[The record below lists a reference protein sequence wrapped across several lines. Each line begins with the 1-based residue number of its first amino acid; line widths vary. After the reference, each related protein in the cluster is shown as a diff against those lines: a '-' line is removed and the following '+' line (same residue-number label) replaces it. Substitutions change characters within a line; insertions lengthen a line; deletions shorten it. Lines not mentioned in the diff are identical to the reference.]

1 MINTIYGHSDTV
13 KDLVFNPHTENVA
26 LPILASAGDFSIHI
40 SDPRPTQKADL
51 LSLSPHL
58 SGKEVEAVD
67 ISPDGSLLVSGGR
80 DGYIALMTLF
90 VPSLIPY
97 TKQNSAS
104 ILQKSRTSR
113 NRSYIYDATADDISE
128 VDSEIFEDDFQA
140 ELEADA
146 LDSILVNRSAVNRN
160 KSKVSAVA
168 KMKRMSRLGEKEVDL
183 ADHATVKRK
192 GPSAR
197 ESRGKRVKQKAVD
210 IPTMIAHLAATNR
223 RFTAP
228 GVDESS
234 SGSES
239 DDDEQDVKEDLLV
252 KVSSR
257 VSKYSGLNRKT
268 STQEALQRPPAP
280 KLALLPDGAVGK
292 LKHNRGVFEKVEPD
306 EMIEEEEIEDEP
318 KSKVKLDEEIEYA
331 PSEHTAS
338 DNLADDEY
346 YATLL
351 PEELESP
358 QHLARDDSMNFDTES
373 LMQSGKYSLSPD
385 YILNSSLRFED
396 FAKDHEML
404 TSSPIDAT
412 SPSHA
417 AHGKRNFAP
426 TLDPALEE
434 AEESEDNFTEEL
446 GSGDE
451 YGDNI
456 PLSMI

>member
-1 MINTIYGHSDTV
+1 MINTIYGHTDTV
-13 KDLVFNPHTENVA
+13 KDLVFNPQTENVA

-58 SGKEVEAVD
+58 PGKEVEAVD

-80 DGYIALMTLF
+80 DGYLALMTLF
-90 VPSLIPY
+90 VPSLAPY
-97 TKQNSAS
+97 TRQNTAS
-104 ILQKSRTSR
+104 ILQRSRNVR

-128 VDSEIFEDDFQA
+128 VDSEIFEDDMQA
-140 ELEADA
+140 EMEADA
-146 LDSILVNRSAVNRN
+146 LDNILADRSRVNRN
-160 KSKVSAVA
+160 VSTLSAVA

-183 ADHATVKRK
+183 GDHATVKRK

-197 ESRGKRVKQKAVD
+197 ESRSKRVQQKAVD
-210 IPTMIAHLAATNR
+210 IPTMIAHLTATNR
-223 RFTAP
+223 RFGAE
-228 GVDESS
+228 ESS

-239 DDDEQDVKEDLLV
+239 EDEDTQDVKEDLLV

-257 VSKYSGLNRKT
+257 VSKYSGFNRKA
-268 STQEALQRPPAP
+268 SVQEAIYKPPP
-280 KLALLPDGAVGK
+280 PQLALLPDGAVGK
-292 LKHNRGVFEKVEPD
+292 LKHSRGVFESTGLD
-306 EMIEEEEIEDEP
+306 EMIEEEIEDQP
-318 KSKVKLDEEIEYA
+318 KSELNLEEMKHVS
-331 PSEHTAS
+331 SENTLT
-338 DNLADDEY
+338 DNIADDEY

-351 PEELESP
+351 PGELESP
-358 QHLARDDSMNFDTES
+358 THIVRDDSMNFDTES
-373 LMQSGKYSLSPD
+373 LMQSGKYSLNSPD

-396 FAKDHEML
+396 FKNNREL
-404 TSSPIDAT
+404 VTSSPVDMT

-417 AHGKRNFAP
+417 GQVKKLFAP

-434 AEESEDNFTEEL
+434 DGEDSFADEL